1 MGSQQSKKSNLSTYE
16 YANHNPNGNINSSNV
31 SMKNNRSSS
40 SQHLN
45 RATSSPIMACIKPQ
59 FNFRDLDSNSNG
71 NRNKNSNNNY
81 NGSNRNTNHQ
91 NGLNHHVH
99 GKQNSSNLNSSKS
112 SISTNTHSTPS
123 PRTPIKHNQLYA
135 EPRRIQPQ
143 PVSHRPPVNGQQ
155 QQQQQQQPPVTKRS
169 QNRNGQIAQLSNQMR
184 TNQQK
189 LNNIIKESDSNRPS
203 YHLSSKLYKPK
214 SLIAANQNQ
223 ISPPGNK
230 ILKKYS
236 TIELKNSKLSLYF
249 YDIAI
254 PEAHLRVQTL
264 PHKNKALK
272 QHQQHH
278 PQQQLNVNT
287 NLPPKKFC
295 KSSDQL
301 HSPTNKNVQISPNN
315 PQYKSTNHLNDQTIG
330 SPNRIRRL
338 QTTHYYEEKIPVTSK
353 IKRKLIETISNKVSN
368 ANLHKSSVSS

>member
-1 MGSQQSKKSNLSTYE
+1 MGSQQSKNKSTYE
-16 YANHNPNGNINSSNV
+16 YANNINKNKHNPNGNINSI
-31 SMKNNRSSS
+31 KNNRPIS

-45 RATSSPIMACIKPQ
+45 RAPSSPLMACIKPQ
-59 FNFRDLDSNSNG
+59 FNFRDLDSTSSS
-71 NRNKNSNNNY
+71 NRNKGSPNY
-81 NGSNRNTNHQ
+81 NNGSN
-91 NGLNHHVH
+91 NGSGHNHHVH

-135 EPRRIQPQ
+135 EPRRIQPLQ
-143 PVSHRPPVNGQQ
+143 PLSNRPPANG
-155 QQQQQQQPPVTKRS
+155 QQQQQQQPPVTKRN
-169 QNRNGQIAQLSNQMR
+169 QNRNGQIAQLSKQMR

-214 SLIAANQNQ
+214 SLLAANQNQ
-223 ISPPGNK
+223 ISPP
-230 ILKKYS
+230 
-236 TIELKNSKLSLYF
+236 
-249 YDIAI
+249 I

-272 QHQQHH
+272 QQQNYQQ
-278 PQQQLNVNT
+278 QQQLNVNT
-287 NLPPKKFC
+287 NLPSKKYC

-301 HSPTNKNVQISPNN
+301 HSPPKNVQISPNN
-315 PQYKSTNHLNDQTIG
+315 PQYKSTNFLSDQTQTIG

-368 ANLHKSSVSS
+368 ANLHKSSVRRS

>member
-1 MGSQQSKKSNLSTYE
+1 MGSQQSKNKSTYE
-16 YANHNPNGNINSSNV
+16 YANTKTNTNNPNG
-31 SMKNNRSSS
+31 SMNPIKNNRSIS

-45 RATSSPIMACIKPQ
+45 RSPSSPLMACIKPQ
-59 FNFRDLDSNSNG
+59 FNFRDLDSNSSS
-71 NRNKNSNNNY
+71 NRNQSSSNCN
-81 NGSNRNTNHQ
+81 NGSNNG

-123 PRTPIKHNQLYA
+123 PRTPNRHNQLYA
-135 EPRRIQPQ
+135 EPRRIQPLQ
-143 PVSHRPPVNGQQ
+143 RLSNRPPVNGKL

-169 QNRNGQIAQLSNQMR
+169 QNRNGQIAQLSKHMR

-189 LNNIIKESDSNRPS
+189 LNNMIKESDSNRPS

-214 SLIAANQNQ
+214 SLLAANQNQ
-223 ISPPGNK
+223 ISPP
-230 ILKKYS
+230 
-236 TIELKNSKLSLYF
+236 
-249 YDIAI
+249 I

-264 PHKNKALK
+264 PHKNKPLK
-272 QHQQHH
+272 QQEHHQQ
-278 PQQQLNVNT
+278 QQQLNVNT
-287 NLPPKKFC
+287 NLPSKKYC

-301 HSPTNKNVQISPNN
+301 HSPPKNVQISPNN
-315 PQYKSTNHLNDQTIG
+315 PQYKSTNFLNDQTLTIG

-368 ANLHKSSVSS
+368 ANLHKSSVRRSSF